1 MSIFVFMKELLP
13 IIFSI
18 WISSLFSQNL
28 IPNPSFEQCSK
39 CDSRGFKE
47 LYIGTGANDSIDWTA
62 ATYGTPDIQSFAS
75 HTGMKHGGFFL
86 GFQKFE
92 YLTTHLTE
100 ALKPGFKYRCSF
112 HIRPDTRAP
121 YYAIDQFG
129 VYFQQGLPN
138 YPQALPLSQLK
149 PYFETPDGEH
159 IATDSYKNYNFE
171 FTACGG
177 EDHIV
182 LGVFHPLAGNDTLF
196 IGKTR
201 QFPQT
206 SIPIYYLIDDVSL
219 ELIEKN
225 NSNHYPNEISYCE
238 GQNIK
243 IVPID
248 SFDYDDIIWST
259 GDKTKSIEVK
269 NIDSVW
275 VKYQIKG
282 TCYNIIEGIKL
293 KKIEAENLD
302 ISGDTFFCPGIGTK
316 LTADCNTC
324 TDFLWSTNESSK
336 SIVVKSSGAYI
347 VNAKWECGELSS
359 KISVKEIEPVGVNI
373 SLSGDIC
380 DPNGI
385 QLKADFTKNSSCGQ
399 LVWNTGDTGEII
411 KVKIPGNYSVASNC
425 ICGNSS
431 TSILVKACE
440 GQIIKFPNSFFS
452 KSENQEN
459 RSFKPFINS
468 GYEEF
473 IEKYSLKVYNRWGKK
488 VFETKDYTHAFIPEE
503 SAPSQ
508 TFVFIAELE
517 FKSAIGLPLQ
527 KIKGDVSFIK

>member
-47 LYIGTGANDSIDWTA
+47 LYDSIDWTA

-219 ELIEKN
+219 EKITVIIILMKSVIVKVKTLKLYQLIA
-225 NSNHYPNEISYCE
+225 STMMISF
-238 GQNIK
+238 GVQVIKQN
-243 IVPID
+243 PL
-248 SFDYDDIIWST
+248 
-259 GDKTKSIEVK
+259 
-269 NIDSVW
+269 
-275 VKYQIKG
+275 
-282 TCYNIIEGIKL
+282 KL
-293 KKIEAENLD
+293 KI
-302 ISGDTFFCPGIGTK
+302 
-316 LTADCNTC
+316 LTQ
-324 TDFLWSTNESSK
+324 FGL
-336 SIVVKSSGAYI
+336 
-347 VNAKWECGELSS
+347 
-359 KISVKEIEPVGVNI
+359 NI
-373 SLSGDIC
+373 RSREH
-380 DPNGI
+380 
-385 QLKADFTKNSSCGQ
+385 A
-399 LVWNTGDTGEII
+399 II
-411 KVKIPGNYSVASNC
+411 
-425 ICGNSS
+425 
-431 TSILVKACE
+431 
-440 GQIIKFPNSFFS
+440 
-452 KSENQEN
+452 
-459 RSFKPFINS
+459 
-468 GYEEF
+468 
-473 IEKYSLKVYNRWGKK
+473 
-488 VFETKDYTHAFIPEE
+488 
-503 SAPSQ
+503 
-508 TFVFIAELE
+508 
-517 FKSAIGLPLQ
+517 
-527 KIKGDVSFIK
+527 

>member
-1 MSIFVFMKELLP
+1 MKEFLAPLFCFSIFG
-13 IIFSI
+13 
-18 WISSLFSQNL
+18 LFSQNL
-28 IPNPSFEQCSK
+28 VPNPSFEQCSK
-39 CDSRGFKE
+39 CDSRGFIE
-47 LYIGTGANDSIDWTA
+47 LYIGSGANDIIDWTA
-62 ATYGTPDIQSFAS
+62 ATYGTPDIHSFTPY
-75 HTGMKHGGFFL
+75 TGMKHGGFFL

-92 YLTTHLTE
+92 YLTTHLDE

-121 YYAIDQFG
+121 YYAVDQFG
-129 VYFQQGLPN
+129 VFFQQGLPN
-138 YPQALPLSQLK
+138 YPQASPLSQLK

-159 IATDSYKNYNFE
+159 IAADNYKNYSFE

-177 EDHIV
+177 EDHI
-182 LGVFHPLAGNDTLF
+182 LFGLFHPLTGNDTLF

-225 NSNHYPNEISYCE
+225 NSDQYPNEINYCE

-259 GDKTKSIEVK
+259 GDKTRSIEVK
-269 NIDSVW
+269 GLDSVW

-282 TCYNIIEGIKL
+282 TCYSIIEGIKL
-293 KKIEAENLD
+293 NKIKPEILS
-302 ISGDTFFCPGIGTK
+302 ISGDTSFCQGMGTI
-316 LTADCNTC
+316 LTAQCNTC

-336 SIVVKSSGAYI
+336 SILVKSSGAYT
-347 VNAKWECGELSS
+347 VKADWECGELNSE
-359 KISVKEIEPVGVNI
+359 ISVKEIEPVRVSI

-385 QLKADFTKNSSCGQ
+385 QLKAGFNQNSPCGQ

-411 KVKIPGNYSVASNC
+411 IVKIPGTYSVTTNC
-425 ICGNSS
+425 ICGNAS

-459 RSFKPFINS
+459 RSFKPFIQS
-468 GYEEF
+468 GYEGF

-517 FKSAIGLPLQ
+517 FKTATGIPNQ